1 MRLSA
6 VGVSLIL
13 FFTVAACDDSAG
25 PAGTYRLREVNG
37 LAVPMLATR
46 HARGQAEII
55 EGAFTLDAD
64 GSYRARTLFR
74 VRSDTIVYLD
84 SAVHTGRYTSLGD
97 SLIFRSTPGSRVN
110 AAGQIDGSSLT
121 FRYPGW
127 AFVYRR

>member
-1 MRLSA
+1 MAL
-6 VGVSLIL
+6 V
-13 FFTVAACDDSAG
+13 FTVAACDDRG
-25 PAGTYRLREVNG
+25 KLAGTYRLHEVNG
-37 LAVPMLATR
+37 LAPPMLASR

-55 EGAFTLDAD
+55 EGAFTLSPD

-74 VRSDTIVYLD
+74 VRSDTVVYLD

-97 SLIFRSTPGSRVN
+97 SLIFRSVPGARLN
-110 AAGQIDGSSLT
+110 AAGQLDGSSLT